1 MNTTDCPQPLH
12 SPTHVNV
19 TALPEEDPRHLLAV
33 TLEAVLHILGWA
45 FLLPHRSISREGDF
59 QVSEHS
65 TLKEV
70 SELVS
75 ETQYVTGHWKI
86 CNFKLE
92 KSEMTPVEHGRAL
105 QHEGCQVPEQIIPLL
120 VSAAKEQPRGSK
132 VAPWVSFLELLSKW
146 KRKLRSGRKNR

>member
-1 MNTTDCPQPLH
+1 M
-12 SPTHVNV
+12 
-19 TALPEEDPRHLLAV
+19 
-33 TLEAVLHILGWA
+33 
-45 FLLPHRSISREGDF
+45 
-59 QVSEHS
+59 SEHS

-132 VAPWVSFLELLSKW
+132 VAAWVSFLELLSKR

>member
-1 MNTTDCPQPLH
+1 M
-12 SPTHVNV
+12 
-19 TALPEEDPRHLLAV
+19 
-33 TLEAVLHILGWA
+33 
-45 FLLPHRSISREGDF
+45 
-59 QVSEHS
+59 SEHS

-75 ETQYVTGHWKI
+75 ETQYVRSHWKI

-92 KSEMTPVEHGRAL
+92 KPEMTPVEHGRAL

-132 VAPWVSFLELLSKW
+132 AAPCVSFPELLSKET
-146 KRKLRSGRKNR
+146 RKLRPGRKNR